1 MQEAL
6 PTHAPLAEPGTSH
19 PDEFQLPV
27 AGLFADLELGTGCI
41 RLPDE
46 FTQGPALVQLK
57 VIGHWQRAL
66 ARYRQ
71 LALRRF
77 ASELTSSAPEMD
89 DAARAALVRTTC
101 NSLRIDLPQELAR
114 PPARS

>member
-1 MQEAL
+1 MHETAP
-6 PTHAPLAEPGTSH
+6 PTVPVTEPGTCH

-27 AGLFADLELGTGCI
+27 ANLFADLELGTGSI

-46 FTQGPALVQLK
+46 FTRGSALVQLK

-77 ASELTSSAPEMD
+77 AGELTRGAPDLD
-89 DAARAALVRTTC
+89 DAARAALVKSTC
-101 NSLRIDLPQELAR
+101 ESLRIDLPNEFQRLHPR
-114 PPARS
+114 Q

>member
-1 MQEAL
+1 MQETL
-6 PTHAPLAEPGTSH
+6 PTTAPLAEPGTSH

-41 RLPDE
+41 RLPEE

-77 ASELTSSAPEMD
+77 ANELTRGAPELD
-89 DAARAALVRTTC
+89 DAARTALLRKTC
-101 NSLRIDLPQELAR
+101 DTLRIDLPAEFQR
-114 PPARS
+114 RQPRQ